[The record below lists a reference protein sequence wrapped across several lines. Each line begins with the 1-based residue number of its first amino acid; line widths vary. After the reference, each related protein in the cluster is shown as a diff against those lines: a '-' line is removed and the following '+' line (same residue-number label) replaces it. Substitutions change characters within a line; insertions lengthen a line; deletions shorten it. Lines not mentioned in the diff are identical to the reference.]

1 MSKVVIQG
9 NASGTGNF
17 TIAAP
22 NSDTNRTLTLPD
34 EAGTVLTTATAGVP
48 VNGPAFRAYR
58 GADQSIS
65 NSTATKVQL
74 NTENFDTADCFDS
87 TTNYRFTPTVAG
99 YYQFSAVLNLGGTSV
114 TNAQAQIRKNGA
126 TASQFVFY
134 APGETTQYQ
143 INATLSDLI
152 YMNGSTDYVELY
164 GYISAGSG
172 NIFGGG
178 TKQAFLSGYLARSA

>member
-1 MSKVVIQG
+1 MSRVVIQG
-9 NASGTGNF
+9 DASGTGNF

-22 NSDTNRTLTLPD
+22 NSNTDRTLTLPD

-58 GADQSIS
+58 GTDQSIS
-65 NSTATKVQL
+65 NNTATKVQL
-74 NTENFDTADCFDS
+74 NTENFDTANCFDS

-99 YYQFSAVLNLGGTSV
+99 YYQFSAVLNLGGTSI
-114 TNAQAQIRKNGA
+114 TNAQAQIYKNGA
-126 TASQFVFY
+126 SASQFVFY
-134 APGETTQYQ
+134 APSETTQYQ

-164 GYISAGSG
+164 GYISASSS

-178 TKQAFLSGYLARSA
+178 TTQAFLSGYLARSA